1 MKVKAPLGLEVHF
14 KKYTNRHGRQVIV
27 IRAGRLGIPVTV
39 GNIIV
44 TSGKP
49 TVEIFNGAG
58 GPNEVAV
65 VLAEAQKF
73 LATSKMA
80 RRAGVRPPYREVK
93 VTRLD
98 RCPYQR
104 KDIERAEE
112 MAHSK
117 AAAREWEEMANLI

>member
-1 MKVKAPLGLEVHF
+1 MKVKAPLGLELYF
-14 KKYTNRHGRQVIV
+14 SKYTCRHGKQVIN
-27 IRAGRLGIPVTV
+27 IGGWAGAKSMSFGDITV
-39 GNIIV
+39 ER
-44 TSGKP
+44 GKP
-49 TVEIFNGAG
+49 TVKIFNGAG

-117 AAAREWEEMANLI
+117 AAAREWEEMANWR